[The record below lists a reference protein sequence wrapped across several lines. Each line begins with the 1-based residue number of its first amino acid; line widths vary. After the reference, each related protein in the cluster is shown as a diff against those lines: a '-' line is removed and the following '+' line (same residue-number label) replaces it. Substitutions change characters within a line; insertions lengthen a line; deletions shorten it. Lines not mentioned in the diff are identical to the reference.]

1 MRKKRKKRLKRKQ
14 TEKNESTLLDFF
26 PIFISQTP
34 SFQEKK
40 LHVFHNGVIY
50 LRLWKLF
57 LSGCDSG

>member
-40 LHVFHNGVIY
+40 TPC
-50 LRLWKLF
+50 
-57 LSGCDSG
+57 LS